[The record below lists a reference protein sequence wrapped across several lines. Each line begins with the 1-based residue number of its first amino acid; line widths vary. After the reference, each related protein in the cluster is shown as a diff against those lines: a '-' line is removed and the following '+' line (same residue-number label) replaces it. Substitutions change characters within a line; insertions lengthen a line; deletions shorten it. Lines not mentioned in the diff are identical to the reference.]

1 VVSIAAIKSGNWN
14 YVKNE
19 LDSMMRS
26 VFLKGKVLKLIVETG
41 ILTRDELSKLLP
53 IAEQNEVHFIK
64 TSTGFNGVGGTVED
78 VRFLRANLQG
88 KTKIKASGGIK
99 TQEQAEKLLNAG
111 ADRLG
116 TSSGLQMLGI

>member
-1 VVSIAAIKSGNWN
+1 MGA
-14 YVKNE
+14 
-19 LDSMMRS
+19 D
-26 VFLKGKVLKLIVETG
+26 
-41 ILTRDELSKLLP
+41 LSKLLP
-53 IAEQNEVHFIK
+53 IAEQNDVHFIK

-78 VRFLRANLQG
+78 VRFLRANLQS

-116 TSSGLQMLGI
+116 TSSGLQMLAV